1 MMTKAFQELFRD
13 DLIEKVITFL
23 EDGINSLITEAEIE
37 KSMELTTTV
46 YDYVNTVGKL
56 QELHTKITS
65 LYKELNSK
73 VIIN

>member
-1 MMTKAFQELFRD
+1 MTTKAFQELFKD

-23 EDGINSLITEAEIE
+23 EDGLNSFITKAEIE
-37 KSMELTTTV
+37 KSIELTTTV
-46 YDYVNTVGKL
+46 YNYVNTVGKL